1 MPEYRGGPDTEAFSS
16 FFLELGPEKR
26 RDEVSRSS
34 GFKVRPRVIHGPL
47 DRCVCVYYCSTYYKR
62 CWGGGGDGELRTCA
76 KRDYKPSLV

>member
-26 RDEVSRSS
+26 RDDLSRSS

-47 DRCVCVYYCSTYYKR
+47 DRCVCVYYCSTYYKVVR
-62 CWGGGGDGELRTCA
+62 GGGGMESGGHVLRETTSRA
-76 KRDYKPSLV
+76 